1 LQTARQL
8 LRATLEA
15 KLSGRYR
22 IDQELGFG
30 GMAVVYKAENL
41 ELGRP
46 VALKVLRPDRIL
58 DPEIA
63 QRFRTEALA
72 IARLTHP
79 HIVAIHARGEDP
91 DLMWFEMDYIDGGT
105 LQDLF
110 AMGPVEWPRLLR
122 LLAQAASA
130 LASAHAMGVIH
141 RDIKP
146 SNMMLAGSQDHLVMT
161 DFGIAKILGRTTLT
175 ETGVTL
181 GTVAYMSPE
190 QLMAQE
196 VTGATDQYS
205 LGVVAYEGLMGR
217 QPFAAEGTG
226 PAALERL
233 RVPIASLLTERP
245 ELPSDVNL
253 LVQRMLAPD
262 PADRWAD
269 LKAVQR
275 IAEEIAVSGQSH
287 YMHGTGVTRRQ
298 RSQRRGLVVAGA
310 TTLGLLVLATT
321 QLGNREPDP
330 VVPPPIDGQLTV
342 GGSILS
348 DSTVRIPVPVPPPPA
363 APASEPRRP
372 PASSEERRRVNRDTQ
387 AFEGTPQ
394 GGPDSTV
401 QTPSG
406 VEDPP
411 VPPTRTTGTLRIAS
425 PVAGTFVYINGSAT
439 PHFLRA
445 EFQDIEVPAGRVTL
459 TLVNNRP
466 GCQVREDVVTVDAGQ
481 VRSLRRSADCPDD

>member
-1 LQTARQL
+1 MQTAREL
-8 LRATLEA
+8 LRATLESR
-15 KLSGRYR
+15 LGGRFR

-46 VALKVLRPDRIL
+46 VALKVLRPDRII
-58 DPEIA
+58 DPDIT

-110 AMGPVEWPRLLR
+110 AKGPVEWPRLLR
-122 LLAQAASA
+122 LVAQAASA

-146 SNMMLAGSQDHLVMT
+146 SNMMLAGSQDHLIMT

-205 LGVVAYEGLMGR
+205 LGVVAYEGLMGK
-217 QPFAAEGTG
+217 QPFTSEGAG

-233 RVPIASLLTERP
+233 RVPVPSMLTERP
-245 ELPSDVNL
+245 DLPVDVDL

-262 PADRWAD
+262 PADRWSD

-275 IAEEIAVSGQSH
+275 IAEEIAVSGRSH
-287 YMHGTGVTRRQ
+287 YMHGTGATRRQ
-298 RSQRRGLVVAGA
+298 RSRRRSVIAAGGVAI
-310 TTLGLLVLATT
+310 GLLAFATS
-321 QLGNREPDP
+321 QLSNREPP
-330 VVPPPIDGQLTV
+330 GTTEPPIDGQLTV
-342 GGSILS
+342 PDSLVS
-348 DSTVRIPVPVPPPPA
+348 DSADLTVVPVPPPPPAPLPETRRAPVSREAEGGLDTPVQGSGSA
-363 APASEPRRP
+363 APAGDDSSAMSPSLESDSAVV
-372 PASSEERRRVNRDTQ
+372 PA
-387 AFEGTPQ
+387 
-394 GGPDSTV
+394 
-401 QTPSG
+401 
-406 VEDPP
+406 
-411 VPPTRTTGTLRIAS
+411 RTTATLRIAS
-425 PVAGTFVYINGSAT
+425 PLAGTFLYINGSST
-439 PHFLRA
+439 PYLLTT
-445 EFQDIEVPAGRVTL
+445 EYQNIEVPAGRVSL
-459 TLVNNRP
+459 TLINNRT
-466 GCQVREDVVTVDAGQ
+466 GCRPREDVVTLSPGE
-481 VRSLRRSADCPDD
+481 LKPLHRSADCPDS

>member
-1 LQTARQL
+1 LQTAREL
-8 LRATLEA
+8 LRATLESR
-15 KLSGRYR
+15 LGGRFR

-58 DPEIA
+58 DPEIT

-91 DLMWFEMDYIDGGT
+91 DLMWFEMDYVDGGT

-110 AMGPVEWPRLLR
+110 VKGPVEWPRLLR
-122 LLAQAASA
+122 LIAQAASA

-146 SNMMLAGSQDHLVMT
+146 SNMMLSGSQDHLIMT

-196 VTGATDQYS
+196 VSGATDQYS

-217 QPFAAEGTG
+217 QPFTAEGAG
-226 PAALERL
+226 PATLERL
-233 RVPIASLLTERP
+233 RTPIPSLLAERP
-245 ELPSDVNL
+245 ELPTDVDL

-262 PADRWAD
+262 PADRWSD

-275 IAEEIAVSGQSH
+275 IAEEIAVSGRSH

-298 RSQRRGLVVAGA
+298 RSRRRGLIAAGGL
-310 TTLGLLVLATT
+310 TIGLLAFATS
-321 QLGNREPDP
+321 QLGNRQ
-330 VVPPPIDGQLTV
+330 PPGTTEAPIDGQLTV
-342 GGSILS
+342 PDTLVS
-348 DSTVRIPVPVPPPPA
+348 DSSDLTVVPVPPPPPAPLPETRRAPAPRGDGRSRDTSDQGPGGA
-363 APASEPRRP
+363 APAGDD
-372 PASSEERRRVNRDTQ
+372 SSAV
-387 AFEGTPQ
+387 
-394 GGPDSTV
+394 S
-401 QTPSG
+401 PSLENG
-406 VEDPP
+406 SAV
-411 VPPTRTTGTLRIAS
+411 VPTRTTATLRIAS
-425 PVAGTFVYINGSAT
+425 PLAGTFLYINGSST
-439 PHFLRA
+439 PHFLRT
-445 EFQDIEVPAGRVTL
+445 EYQDIEVPAGRVTL
-459 TLVNNRP
+459 TLVNNRL
-466 GCQVREDVVTVDAGQ
+466 GCKPREDVITLGIGEVKPLQ
-481 VRSLRRSADCPDD
+481 RSADCPDS